1 MEKNFFNSLA
11 REHDV
16 RYEICRDREKI
27 NTQDIIYK
35 FPKGI
40 TIDEVEVIEV
50 NDTQKVI
57 NPETAEIQ
65 ESNVRKKIWAYHFVE
80 APDRFAFAGTVLT
93 GYLNYFVQKTGSV
106 DVVREKFKKGATFS
120 IRLYMGKTKANKDVV
135 SVEVLD

>member
-1 MEKNFFNSLA
+1 MELSLNA
-11 REHDV
+11 LAKKHDV
-16 RYEICRDREKI
+16 RYEICKDREKI

-57 NPETAEIQ
+57 DPNTAEIV
-65 ESNVRKKIWAYHFVE
+65 ETNVRKKIWAYHFVE
-80 APDRFAFAGTVLT
+80 APDRFAFMGTVLT
-93 GYLNYFVQKTGSV
+93 QYLNYFVQELGSV
-106 DVVREKFKKGATFS
+106 ENVYKAFKDGQRFS
-120 IRLYMGKTKANKDVV
+120 VRLYMGKTKQNKDVV